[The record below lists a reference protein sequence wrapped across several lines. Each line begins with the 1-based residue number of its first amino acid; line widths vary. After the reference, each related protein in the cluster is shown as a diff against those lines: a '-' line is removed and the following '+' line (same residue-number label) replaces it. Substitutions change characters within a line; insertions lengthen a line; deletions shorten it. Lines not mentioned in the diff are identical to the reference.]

1 MIKSPLSPTNHSLG
15 SVLVSEHIAS
25 IIESGRTWNLSI
37 FQGFCIN
44 LSGEI
49 SMLLKWIAWP
59 EMFSH

>member
-15 SVLVSEHIAS
+15 SVLVSEHITS
-25 IIESGRTWNLSI
+25 IIESGGTWNLSI
-37 FQGFCIN
+37 FQRFCIN
-44 LSGEI
+44 LSGKI

>member
-15 SVLVSEHIAS
+15 SVLVSEYITS
-25 IIESGRTWNLSI
+25 IIRSGRTWNLSI

-44 LSGEI
+44 LSGKV
-49 SMLLKWIAWP
+49 SMLLKYIAWP